1 MKNIK
6 TLSQSIEIINRKR
19 INDSRGWFL
28 KPITGTE
35 KGLPQFTGEIYTVYS
50 ENGASRGGHY
60 HKKAKEWFTLLSGTS
75 ELKLKD
81 IRSSETMSLFLS
93 ADEPQTIVV
102 PPYIAHRFD
111 AIDNNSFLLLAY
123 TNELFNS
130 NDTIQLS
137 F

>member
-35 KGLPQFTGEIYTVYS
+35 KGLPHFTGEIYTVYS

-60 HKKAKEWFTLLSGTS
+60 HKKAKEWFTLLSDS
-75 ELKLKD
+75 MLL
-81 IRSSETMSLFLS
+81 SS
-93 ADEPQTIVV
+93 APR
-102 PPYIAHRFD
+102 HRQMTLTNLPRV
-111 AIDNNSFLLLAY
+111 APLLTPLV
-123 TNELFNS
+123 S
-130 NDTIQLS
+130 I
-137 F
+137 